1 MKNILFILLVIF
13 LFSCVEDN
21 ENQFKEEYLLE
32 AFIIVGDP
40 ISNIRFMRTIPILD
54 TFSLER
60 VIIQDADI
68 IIFNEIGDTLA
79 LELNE
84 DITKAY
90 QAIDKSYLVKENV
103 KYNLKVIYKNDTM
116 IATTTTPKVFNW
128 FEKAPDIIQYPKDSI
143 KLNEQVKVKWENPGS
158 FNFYHIVTKCLDTLE
173 YGKYLDSATDELNR
187 RIVIF
192 RENDS
197 RYKNITNHGLSP
209 NNEGSIIWT
218 TFKWYGLQEV
228 TIYNPDYN
236 WFRWLGQYF
245 QSEYNDILSSVD
257 GKKVRGVFGSASAI
271 RDTTFILKNQE

>member
-128 FEKAPDIIQYPKDSI
+128 VEKAPDIIQYPKDSI

>member
-1 MKNILFILLVIF
+1 MKNIIYLLLIIF

-40 ISNIRFMRTIPILD
+40 ITNIKFMRTIPILD

-103 KYNLKVIYKNDTM
+103 KYNLRVIYKNDTM
-116 IATTTTPKVFNW
+116 IANTTTPKVFNW
-128 FEKAPDIIQYPKDSI
+128 IEKAPDVIQYPKDSI
-143 KLNEQVKVKWENPGS
+143 NLDVQIQVKWENPGS

-173 YGKYLDSATDELNR
+173 YGKYLEPISDEKNR
-187 RIVIF
+187 RINIWSEF
-192 RENDS
+192 DA
-197 RYKNITNHGLSP
+197 RYRNTTNHGLVP
-209 NNEGSIIWT
+209 TNEGSIIWT

-257 GKKVRGVFGSASAI
+257 GKNVRGVFGSASAI
-271 RDTTFILKNQE
+271 RDTSFLLKNQE